1 MNQKDGLFLG
11 LLALAYLYVDAT
23 STPRPMSDD
32 VCSPVPTPS
41 EDEPREASRLLPVP
55 LVRAL
60 PVKLVPRDVC
70 PRNPLHAV
78 ALRADGAMWCRG
90 CDEAFYPQVTIW
102 DSIMAVAAA

>member
-32 VCSPVPTPS
+32 VRTPPSSPS
-41 EDEPREASRLLPVP
+41 EEPADRSRLLPVP

-60 PVKLVPRDVC
+60 PVKSVARDGC
-70 PRNPLHAV
+70 PRNPSHAV

-90 CDEAFYPQVTIW
+90 CDEAFYPQVTIC
-102 DSIMAVAAA
+102 DSITTVVA